1 MAVFVFDRA
10 PTPWFWSVFPTPPWH
25 PPRPPSLY
33 PDFWGSDANS
43 HPLNTLGR
51 PTPKAPPRS
60 LSSDLGGY
68 EGELMKILSHIEE
81 GPKDRNYS
89 SGFGSLERI
98 SRFQRGRRATP
109 NITAWVVLRC
119 YGLRFIILISSIVD
133 TLADA
138 PLFSFE
144 FSTAPLRDLEIPPL
158 FFFFDFTQH

>member
-68 EGELMKILSHIEE
+68 ERGIDEDSQSYRRGSQRSKLFFRFWEFR
-81 GPKDRNYS
+81 KDLPVSTREKSDAEYYC
-89 SGFGSLERI
+89 L
-98 SRFQRGRRATP
+98 GRAK
-109 NITAWVVLRC
+109 VLW
-119 YGLRFIILISSIVD
+119 SSIYHLNFVYCWYLGGRP
-133 TLADA
+133 TLFVRI
-138 PLFSFE
+138 LNR
-144 FSTAPLRDLEIPPL
+144 T
-158 FFFFDFTQH
+158 T